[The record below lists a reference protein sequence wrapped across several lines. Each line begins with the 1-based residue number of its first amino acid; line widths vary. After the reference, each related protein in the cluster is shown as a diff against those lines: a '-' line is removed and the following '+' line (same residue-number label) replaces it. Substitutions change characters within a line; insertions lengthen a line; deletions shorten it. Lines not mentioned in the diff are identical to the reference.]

1 MSARLLAR
9 RQRLVRVREAQHAMA
24 VAETVRAR
32 DEADTI
38 ANNARRVSRVRAEL
52 FEVERTQMGGT
63 FASYRELAERLERA
77 GKQLEGALYDANRVI
92 GQKQVRQ
99 VEASREEEIARRLKE
114 RIHARIEDEREARI
128 AAIPRQRLPRQGQ
141 PGQSEDKT

>member
-114 RIHARIEDEREARI
+114 RIHAQIEDEREARI
-128 AAIPRQRLPRQGQ
+128 AAIPRQRLPRQSQ